1 MKTLVFL
8 LSRVSLSIRFVIYI
22 LFLVMAMSS
31 CGNPESLSEVT
42 PAPPPEPS
50 DPIEKLADD
59 MMQDPTFLAIL
70 EQQAWMNNQV
80 EQYLF
85 AASETDRTAAVSI
98 IQSWQE
104 EAHMFGTEDW
114 NIAREV
120 LGFPDLESFEQY
132 QAEMGQRL
140 KAFAESYAGVRLSP
154 QEAKRLAGYLA
165 DRVLTDFPKPKGFES
180 LEELEFRIADCCCA
194 NPNSCSTL
202 LCNQIDACHRDAT
215 STFFSWFVAGAG
227 LGGTLGSSVPGPG
240 TGFGM
245 AVGGGLVRLVRNS
258 TAYFT
263 LGRPGFTGFLRLV
276 ISETLH

>member
-1 MKTLVFL
+1 MKTFAFL
-8 LSRVSLSIRFVIYI
+8 SSRVSL
-22 LFLVMAMSS
+22 LFKSGICFALLLSVMPA
-31 CGNPESLSEVT
+31 CNHQESHSEVT
-42 PAPPPEPS
+42 PAPPPDPS
-50 DPIEKLADD
+50 DPIEGLADD

-85 AASETDRTAAVSI
+85 TASETDRTAAVSI

-104 EAHMFGTEDW
+104 KAHDFRMEDW
-114 NIAREV
+114 NIARKV

-140 KAFAESYAGVRLSP
+140 EAFAESYSDIRLSP
-154 QEAKRLAGYLA
+154 REAERLAGYLA

-245 AVGGGLVRLVRNS
+245 AVGGGLGAIIGGVLYGSASAECHSMHVGCDNC
-258 TAYFT
+258 
-263 LGRPGFTGFLRLV
+263 GC
-276 ISETLH
+276 E